1 LLAVFDEPKTQNKWQ
16 SKKNFKY
23 KKASKPELPKPKPL
37 VIPKNLK
44 KINATAASNKNLFD
58 SKLSVG
64 NWVEHARFGKGEVK
78 QLEGVGANIKAEI
91 NFKNEGTKKLLLKF
105 AKLKIIG

>member
-1 LLAVFDEPKTQNKWQ
+1 MLFRSDTPKNQNQWQ

-23 KKASKPELPKPKPL
+23 KKATKPEPPKPKPL

-44 KINATAASNKNLFD
+44 KVESSANGNTNLFD

-64 NWVEHARFGKGEVK
+64 NWVEHSRFGKGEVK

-91 NFKNEGTKKLLLKF
+91 NFENDGTKKLLLKF